1 MFIGNEEK
9 EKKKV
14 LSNSLRLKLMPI
26 TFMIFIVTFIAGLYS
41 PLSRDDAIALA
52 QGLNKY
58 MDDIRNI
65 PTFSGKTY
73 YIFIHNAQIC
83 ILMFFPIA
91 GFFISLY
98 SAYFSGLTLNSMH
111 LLRNIGRLILL
122 RQMFLAPSTWLEIFS
137 YSMVMAESL
146 FTGIGMILRKRTDF
160 LYSFLILIL
169 SESILL
175 LSATI
180 EVYYIIYVR

>member
-1 MFIGNEEK
+1 MSIGNEER
-9 EKKKV
+9 EKRGV
-14 LSNSLRLKLMPI
+14 LSNYLRFKLMPI
-26 TFMIFIVTFIAGLYS
+26 TFMIFIVAFIAGLYS

-52 QGLNKY
+52 QGLNEY
-58 MDDIRNI
+58 TEDITNI

-73 YIFIHNAQIC
+73 YIFMHNAQIC

-98 SAYFSGLTLNSMH
+98 SAYFSGLALNSMH

-160 LYSFLILIL
+160 LYSFLTLIL

-180 EVYYIIYVR
+180 EVYYIIHVR